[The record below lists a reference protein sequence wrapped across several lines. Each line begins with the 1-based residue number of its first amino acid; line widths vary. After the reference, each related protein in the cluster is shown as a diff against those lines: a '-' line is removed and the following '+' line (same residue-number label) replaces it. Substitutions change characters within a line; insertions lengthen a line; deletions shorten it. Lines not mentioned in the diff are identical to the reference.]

1 METPASLQLER
12 FMRLYRA
19 IVAEKLIAPF
29 VAGNN
34 FFKDNHVVQDITEGT
49 ISVHKGKHVI
59 MDTRAE
65 MLMPVNPNRQEQQK
79 PAYLQKIE
87 LKLTSLLPGQ
97 THEQPVSMPDD
108 QVVLV
113 ESWKDNEGD
122 WPHAALCQVNNGK
135 ISLTNDTQEPIML
148 GKKGQIKTL
157 KISKLEEHSDTI
169 EQVPADY
176 YKLNMSSITTDQ
188 GEENLK
194 KINFGKNKLY
204 MFTTQCNNFNHFSRQ
219 IILLSQFHIISRR
232 QNLFGVDL

>member
-1 METPASLQLER
+1 MAKT
-12 FMRLYRA
+12 
-19 IVAEKLIAPF
+19 LIAPF
-29 VAGNN
+29 VAGTH

-65 MLMPVNPNRQEQQK
+65 MLMPVNPNRQVQQK

-97 THEQPVSMPDD
+97 THEQPVSMSDD

-113 ESWKDNEGD
+113 ESWKDNDGE

-148 GKKGQIKTL
+148 GKRGQIKSL

-169 EQVPADY
+169 EQVPTDY

-194 KINFGKNKLY
+194 KINFGKNIEKKVLERL
-204 MFTTQCNNFNHFSRQ
+204 QAAHQEVAEVFNES
-219 IILLSQFHIISRR
+219 LLGGY
-232 QNLFGVDL
+232 NGYFGPHECRLNQLGQ